1 MFLFILQL
9 LVCNYIAIKQLIS
22 SYLLDILS
30 IYTLEG
36 KFHSTQTG
44 KFPLYQG
51 RDDRRI
57 LYISGV
63 ALQLSKSHNQTPE
76 EIASGIVSHLSRQSA
91 DVVSVEMVPPG
102 WIYLQL
108 TDGFLATWL
117 QSLLV
122 TKVQEDGNMSISK
135 ISKLNPS
142 RLFMIQYAHAR
153 CYSLLLLAHRE
164 GLIQLTN
171 ICDDAQL
178 SFASLTSA
186 QQIPWLNDEQK
197 LRLIHPAEGRLLSRL
212 VTVIDN
218 LQSPDL
224 NTRVNWE
231 KLALDLS
238 QAFESFWCQCR
249 IWGEVKISDPNLAQ
263 ARLGLMIATQ
273 SVLRSLLVSK
283 LGAVAPV
290 EL

>member
-1 MFLFILQL
+1 VFLSILQL

-22 SYLLDILS
+22 SYLGDILG
-30 IYTLEG
+30 IYTLQG
-36 KFHSTQTG
+36 KFHSSQTG

-51 RDDRRI
+51 RDDQRI

-76 EIASGIVSHLSRQSA
+76 EIASGIVSHLSGRNA
-91 DVVSVEMVPPG
+91 DVVSVEIVPPG

-108 TDGFLATWL
+108 THGFLATWL
-117 QSLLV
+117 QSLVV
-122 TKVQEDGNMSISK
+122 TKVQADGDMSISK

-142 RLFMIQYAHAR
+142 RLFAIQYAHAR

-164 GLIQLTN
+164 GLIQLN
-171 ICDDAQL
+171 DFGDDPQAT
-178 SFASLTSA
+178 FASLTSA

-197 LRLIHPAEGRLLSRL
+197 LRLSHLSEGRLLSAL

-218 LQSPDL
+218 LEFPDL
-224 NTRVNWE
+224 NASVNWE

-238 QAFESFWCQCR
+238 QCFESFWCQCR
-249 IWGEVKISDPNLAQ
+249 IWGEVKISDPDLAQ

-273 SVLRSLLVSK
+273 SVLRILLVSK

-290 EL
+290 QL

>member
-1 MFLFILQL
+1 VFLFILQL
-9 LVCNYIAIKQLIS
+9 IVCNYTAIKQLIS
-22 SYLLDILS
+22 SYLGDLLG

-36 KFHSTQTG
+36 KLHSTQTE

-76 EIASGIVSHLSRQSA
+76 EIASGIVSHLSRQRA
-91 DVVSVEMVPPG
+91 DFVSVEIVPPG

-117 QSLLV
+117 QSLVV

-142 RLFMIQYAHAR
+142 RLFKIQYAHAR

-164 GLIQLTN
+164 GLIQLTDF
-171 ICDDAQL
+171 CDHAPAT
-178 SFASLTSA
+178 FASLTSA

-197 LRLIHPAEGRLLSRL
+197 LRLIHPVEGRLLSRL

-218 LQSPDL
+218 LEFPDV
-224 NTRVNWE
+224 NTRVNCE

-238 QAFESFWCQCR
+238 QAFESFWCQCQ
-249 IWGEVKISDPNLAQ
+249 IWGEVKISDPDLAQ

-273 SVLRSLLVSK
+273 SVLRCLLVAK

>member
-76 EIASGIVSHLSRQSA
+76 EIASGIVSHLSRQRA

-135 ISKLNPS
+135 ISKLNSS
-142 RLFMIQYAHAR
+142 RLFTIQYAHAR

-171 ICDDAQL
+171 ICDDAQP

-186 QQIPWLNDEQK
+186 QQILWLNDEQK

-290 EL
+290 QL